1 MQRQVRLE
9 QVWSSS
15 INTPKLFKEKFKAEL
30 VVLAHYP
37 KVTGDFRGFCP
48 IFISLFLDSQRL

>member
-1 MQRQVRLE
+1 MRRQVRLE

-15 INTPKLFKEKFKAEL
+15 IDTPKLFKEKFKAEL

-37 KVTGDFRGFCP
+37 KVTGDFRVFWL
-48 IFISLFLDSQRL
+48 IFISLFLDSLRL